1 MKVKR
6 ALLIAIPMA
15 TGTVTA
21 TAQVTLPP
29 INISGQFEYS
39 ISDRKGVT
47 EQGDSEH
54 RQRSH
59 PGVLLAFGS
68 VLPLDNSGLSAELFV
83 STKLTTGD
91 ATPAW
96 SNSFGNREAWGGIN
110 STSLGTVRFGRQW
123 LDSYINVL
131 DPYASGGN
139 IGEMSELGTGAGKGY
154 PAGLTRISNAIW
166 ADNSLT
172 YTSPKLAG
180 MATLRAQFYWNGSS
194 FTDEKLVS
202 ATAPNIAPNTKAA
215 NGYILGAR
223 IDYPAVRID
232 LNYGSQKQNLKNALA
247 TSDSSALADGVYE
260 TRQVMLGGMVPL
272 GPHTVRALFVQDRT
286 QRPNGSSIK
295 DNELILGGQYSVTPN
310 FHLRP
315 VFMIH
320 KVDTVPN
327 DANDYK
333 QLRVELAYKMNLGLT
348 RGSTSFWFR
357 PTYRKWD
364 TSGATFTELR
374 AGLTANF

>member
-6 ALLIAIPMA
+6 ALLIAIPIA

-21 TAQVTLPP
+21 SAQVTLPP

-47 EQGDSEH
+47 EQGDSQH

-110 STSLGTVRFGRQW
+110 SANLGTVRFGRQW

-272 GPHTVRALFVQDRT
+272 GPHTVRALLVQDRT

>member
-110 STSLGTVRFGRQW
+110 SANLGTVRFGRQW

-260 TRQVMLGGMVPL
+260 TSQVMLGGMVPL
-272 GPHTVRALFVQDRT
+272 GPHTVRALLVQDRT

>member
-172 YTSPKLAG
+172 YTSPKLSG

>member
-39 ISDRKGVT
+39 ISDRKGAT

-110 STSLGTVRFGRQW
+110 SANLGTVRFGRQW

-260 TRQVMLGGMVPL
+260 TSQVMLGGMVPL
-272 GPHTVRALFVQDRT
+272 GPHTVRALLVQDRT

-315 VFMIH
+315 VLMIH

>member
-6 ALLIAIPMA
+6 TLLIAVPLAAASM
-15 TGTVTA
+15 TA
-21 TAQVTLPP
+21 AAQVALPP

-39 ISDRKGVT
+39 ISDRKGIT
-47 EQGDSEH
+47 EQGDNEH

-68 VLPLDNSGLSAELFV
+68 VLPLDDSGLSAELFV

-110 STSLGTVRFGRQW
+110 SARLGTVRFGRQW

-247 TSDSSALADGVYE
+247 TSDSSALADGVYD
-260 TRQVMLGGMVPL
+260 TTQIMVGGMVPV
-272 GPHTVRALFVQDRT
+272 GPHMLRALLVQDRT

>member
-6 ALLIAIPMA
+6 TLLIAVPLA
-15 TGTVTA
+15 ACTVSA
-21 TAQVTLPP
+21 AAQVTLPP

-39 ISDRKGVT
+39 ISDRQGLT
-47 EQGDSEH
+47 EQGDNEH

-110 STSLGTVRFGRQW
+110 SQYGSVRFGRQW

-172 YTSPKLAG
+172 YTSPKVAG
-180 MATLRAQFYWNGSS
+180 LATLRAQFYWNGSS

-247 TSDSSALADGVYE
+247 TSDNSPLADGVYE
-260 TRQVMLGGMVPL
+260 TTQIMVGGMLPL
-272 GPHTVRALFVQDRT
+272 GPHSVRALLVQDKT

-295 DNELILGGQYSVTPN
+295 DNEIILGGQYSVTPN

-333 QLRVELAYKMNLGLT
+333 QLRVELAYKMNIGLA

-364 TSGATFTELR
+364 TSGNKFTELR
-374 AGLTANF
+374 AGFTTNF

>member
-1 MKVKR
+1 MKVQR
-6 ALLIAIPMA
+6 ALLIAAPLA
-15 TGTVTA
+15 ACAVPVF
-21 TAQVTLPP
+21 AQVTLPP
-29 INISGQFEYS
+29 ISISGQFEYS
-39 ISDRKGVT
+39 ISDRQGKT
-47 EQGDSEH
+47 EQGDDKH

-59 PGVLLAFGS
+59 PGVLVAFGS
-68 VLPLDNSGLSAELFV
+68 VLPLDASGLSAELFV
-83 STKLTTGD
+83 STKLVTGD

-96 SNSFGNREAWGGIN
+96 TNSFGNREAWGGLN
-110 STSLGTVRFGRQW
+110 SQYGKFRFGRQW

-180 MATLRAQFYWNGSS
+180 LATLRAQFYWNGSS
-194 FTDEKLVS
+194 FTDDSLVS

-223 IDYPAVRID
+223 LDYPALRID
-232 LNYGSQKQNLKNALA
+232 ANYGSQKQNLKNALA
-247 TSDSSALADGVYE
+247 TSDNSALADGVYD
-260 TRQVMLGGMVPL
+260 TNQIMLGGMLPV
-272 GPHTVRALFVQDRT
+272 GPHTVRLLLVQDKT
-286 QRPNGSSIK
+286 QRPDGSSIK
-295 DNELILGGQYSVTPN
+295 DREVIFGGQYSVTPQ

-315 VFMIH
+315 VFMVH
-320 KVDTVPN
+320 KVDSVAN
-327 DANDYK
+327 DSADYK
-333 QLRVELAYKMNLGLT
+333 QLRVELAYKMNIGLT
-348 RGSTSFWFR
+348 PGSTSFWLR

-364 TSGATFTELR
+364 TSGAKFTEMR
-374 AGLTANF
+374 VGFTANF

>member
-110 STSLGTVRFGRQW
+110 SANLGTVRFGRQW

-260 TRQVMLGGMVPL
+260 TSQVMLGGMVPL
-272 GPHTVRALFVQDRT
+272 GPHTVRALLVQDRT

-320 KVDTVPN
+320 RVDTVPN